1 MAMSG
6 FSAALASPRP
16 SSSCGVPARV
26 GTGRRVRGGRVGWLK
41 YGGAAG
47 RGAWCAGAWRLRLKL
62 NFGEGC
68 GMVVCRFLVITHEL
82 DFYDG

>member
-1 MAMSG
+1 MATSG

-41 YGGAAG
+41 YGGPLDGG
-47 RGAWCAGAWRLRLKL
+47 RGVLVHGA
-62 NFGEGC
+62 
-68 GMVVCRFLVITHEL
+68 
-82 DFYDG
+82 